1 MRPTVT
7 AIIFVSKR
15 CSRNRRT
22 TVSNKPQGKQR
33 RKDQYEDFVS
43 DIYTIIR
50 DGWGDS
56 TPEIKLQVIAEEV
69 QNPLTAIRGY
79 IQLMQRIDFTAIQGL
94 PDNFEG
100 WIEHLDQNIN
110 HVWDVLDALLNRKE
124 RSPSS
129 ED

>member
-1 MRPTVT
+1 M
-7 AIIFVSKR
+7 
-15 CSRNRRT
+15 
-22 TVSNKPQGKQR
+22 
-33 RKDQYEDFVS
+33 S

>member
-1 MRPTVT
+1 M
-7 AIIFVSKR
+7 
-15 CSRNRRT
+15 
-22 TVSNKPQGKQR
+22 
-33 RKDQYEDFVS
+33 S

-50 DGWGDS
+50 DGWSDS

-79 IQLMQRIDFTAIQGL
+79 IQLMQRIDFTTVQGL
-94 PDNFEG
+94 PDDFER
-100 WIEHLDQNIN
+100 WIERLDQNTN